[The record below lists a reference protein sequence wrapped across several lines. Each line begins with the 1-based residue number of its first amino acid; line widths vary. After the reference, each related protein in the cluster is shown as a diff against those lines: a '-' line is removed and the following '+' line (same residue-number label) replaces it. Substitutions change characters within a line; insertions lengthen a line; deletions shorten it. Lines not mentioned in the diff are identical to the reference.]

1 MSTRGEAELPS
12 TDKAHCTFRP
22 EIRPKSHALKP
33 RTADEMSLGDA
44 QRKAKKL
51 ETRLAVKEAEGET
64 MPFAPVINEVPGVSS
79 RLKVASD
86 PSSYLARVRQHM
98 RLKEQLTACVRE
110 AQEKQELEQCTFHP
124 TTHEAPAYITR
135 IAKSVRLAKSA
146 QPPPPPKQPE
156 WR

>member
-1 MSTRGEAELPS
+1 MS
-12 TDKAHCTFRP
+12 
-22 EIRPKSHALKP
+22 I
-33 RTADEMSLGDA
+33 GDQ
-44 QRKAKKL
+44 QRRAKKL
-51 ETRLAVKEAEGET
+51 ETQLALRETEGAEQHSFT
-64 MPFAPVINEVPGVSS
+64 PAINEVPGVSS

-86 PSSYLARVRQHM
+86 PGSYLARVRQHM

-110 AQEKQELEQCTFHP
+110 AQEKHELEQCTFQP
-124 TTHEAPAYITR
+124 RTHEAPAYISR